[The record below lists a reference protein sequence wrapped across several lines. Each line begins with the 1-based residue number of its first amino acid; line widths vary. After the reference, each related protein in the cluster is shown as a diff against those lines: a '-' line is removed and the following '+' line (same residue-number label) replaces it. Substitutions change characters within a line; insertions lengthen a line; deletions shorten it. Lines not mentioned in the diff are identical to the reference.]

1 MSKLFLVCALLKE
14 IDLRGYPFLC
24 KNSAFDTC
32 LRGEILE
39 SEQSKEIIKRIFP
52 EYFNR
57 FELPAGAHD
66 EMIKVYRACR
76 SGKCDK
82 DSFLP
87 SFEENG
93 YVLNPL
99 SDPRDPSEYSLST
112 YEKPN
117 HIKRYAS
124 MISDMEV
131 PYTIAIGYTNPK
143 HGPIQRTCERKSK
156 SGSHVD
162 WWLYEHATPYEEF
175 EIIPDFEEHLEE
187 YIKERDAKK

>member
-112 YEKPN
+112 YTKLSGV
-117 HIKRYAS
+117 KRCMTMDS
-124 MISDMEV
+124 RFGV
-131 PYTIAIGYTNPK
+131 TFKIAQGITNPI
-143 HGPIQRTCERKSK
+143 HGIC
-156 SGSHVD
+156 
-162 WWLYEHATPYEEF
+162 
-175 EIIPDFEEHLEE
+175 LET
-187 YIKERDAKK
+187 KK